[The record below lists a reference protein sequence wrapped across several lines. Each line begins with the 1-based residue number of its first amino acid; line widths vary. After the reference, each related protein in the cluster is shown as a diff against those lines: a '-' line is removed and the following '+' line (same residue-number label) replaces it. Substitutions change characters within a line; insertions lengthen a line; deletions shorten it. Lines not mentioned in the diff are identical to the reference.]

1 MPDNASTTLAPQE
14 EAQYRAWMSKI
25 GHTAEAGYNV
35 SSDFSGTDYDYR
47 GFFKKNG
54 PVDVSAGAHL
64 TDEFKLPNHPTFSV
78 ESRYAVGV
86 ARAKA
91 GSWDG
96 EKYVPAKDRITFDDA
111 FAESQTPKERITF
124 DDAISARESQITP
137 AGQYF
142 GQAPG
147 MGEQFV
153 TRGDKNYI
161 APEPK
166 AAEHINFGASLKQN
180 LVDDPETRRRL
191 IAESLFPNDPKGIE
205 RVGFADG
212 VAVYVDDT
220 GALRRVSPKTASAG
234 AIVTANL
241 PEAVGAAIGAA
252 SGMPVLGAALGG
264 AGGKAYKKIVSN
276 LVFDEPQTA
285 GGNAA
290 DLAIEGGLNVVGG
303 LVGKGAAKF
312 SDRGRM
318 IDFTP
323 ANRQAAEKVVTDVK
337 NKFGIDLDLA
347 QASGDRKLIALRNYA
362 ARYPGKSAELIQ
374 AVDEAAQGQFEGA
387 TKRVLDLVAKAE
399 PSEVAGARGVNAA
412 KLTIDTAKQKVYKDV
427 EPLYEAAYAAVPEIT
442 DQKIIGMLELPY
454 FDAAFTSGQ
463 KIAKLEGNELAKG
476 AKPDLRSMD
485 YTKRALDDRI
495 ETLKEAG
502 KKQEARA
509 LKIRRDEFVQSIDA
523 LPNQQWQLARKRY
536 GELINAEV
544 KPLEDGAVGVLANI
558 GDAKLATAAA
568 KILSDPN
575 VTAQQIRS
583 TRSAISVQDPDAFN
597 GLVRQWLGQKFDKA
611 MRETQ
616 TGDVVNPAG
625 KFRQAVYGSPGDR
638 EKAEAMLPG
647 NAAKIFDELMGAA
660 EKLASTPIRGS
671 DTEPNRM
678 ITEQL
683 KGKALAVISWFIS
696 PRQAARNAAEQN
708 AIQNGVDSLT
718 EALLNPQKR
727 NQLRQIARM
736 APSTRQAIMLSTV
749 LGGQTLERTLS
760 EPDDFAPEKAIQ

>member
-1 MPDNASTTLAPQE
+1 MPDRITFDDALTQTQAP
-14 EAQYRAWMSKI
+14 
-25 GHTAEAGYNV
+25 
-35 SSDFSGTDYDYR
+35 
-47 GFFKKNG
+47 
-54 PVDVSAGAHL
+54 
-64 TDEFKLPNHPTFSV
+64 
-78 ESRYAVGV
+78 
-86 ARAKA
+86 
-91 GSWDG
+91 
-96 EKYVPAKDRITFDDA
+96 KDRITFDDA
-111 FAESQTPKERITF
+111 MSV
-124 DDAISARESQITP
+124 RESQVSP
-137 AGQYF
+137 SGQYF
-142 GQAPG
+142 GQSPG
-147 MGEQFV
+147 PGEQFV
-153 TRGDKNYI
+153 VRDGRYAI

-166 AAEHINFGASLKQN
+166 PAENLNFAASFKQN
-180 LVDDPETRRRL
+180 VVDDPETKRRL
-191 IAESLFPNDPKGIE
+191 IAESLFPNDPKGTE

-234 AIVTANL
+234 AIAL
-241 PEAVGAAIGAA
+241 ASAPEVIGATIGTL
-252 SGMPVLGAALGG
+252 SGSPIAGAALGG
-264 AGGKAYKKIVSN
+264 AAGKAFKQIAGN
-276 LVFDEPQTA
+276 LLLDEEQTP
-285 GGNAA
+285 GGNALEIGKEA
-290 DLAIEGGLNVVGG
+290 AVNTVAG
-303 LVGKGAAKF
+303 LVGKGIAKF
-312 SDRGRM
+312 GDRGRI
-318 IDFTP
+318 IDYTP
-323 ANRQAAEKVVTDVK
+323 ADRQAAEKVVTDVK

-442 DQKIIGMLELPY
+442 DTKILEMLQLPY

-463 KIAKLEGNELAKG
+463 KIAKLEGNAIAKG

-495 ETLKEAG
+495 DTLKAAG

-509 LKIRRDEFVQSIDA
+509 LKLRRDEFVQSIDD

-544 KPLEDGAVGVLANI
+544 KPLEDGVVGVLANI
-558 GDAKLATAAA
+558 QDAKLATAAA

-575 VTAQQIRS
+575 ITAQQIRS
-583 TRSAISVQDPDAFN
+583 ARSAMSASDPDAFN
-597 GLVRQWLGQKFDKA
+597 GLVRQWLGQKFDLALK
-611 MRETQ
+611 ETQ

-625 KFRQAVYGSPGDR
+625 KFRQAVYGSPADR

-647 NAAKIFDELMGAA
+647 NAAKVFDELMGAA

-671 DTEPNRM
+671 DTAYNHL

-683 KGKALAVISWFIS
+683 KGKALAAISWIIS
-696 PRQAARNAAEQN
+696 PRQAARNAAEQK
-708 AIQNGVDSLT
+708 ALQNGVDSLT

-727 NQLRQIARM
+727 NQLRQIAKM
-736 APSTRQAIMLSTV
+736 APSTRQAIMLGAV
-749 LGGQTLERTLS
+749 LSGQTAERSLS
-760 EPDDFAPEKAIQ
+760 SPNDVLPAQANQ

>member
-1 MPDNASTTLAPQE
+1 
-14 EAQYRAWMSKI
+14 
-25 GHTAEAGYNV
+25 
-35 SSDFSGTDYDYR
+35 
-47 GFFKKNG
+47 
-54 PVDVSAGAHL
+54 
-64 TDEFKLPNHPTFSV
+64 LP
-78 ESRYAVGV
+78 
-86 ARAKA
+86 
-91 GSWDG
+91 
-96 EKYVPAKDRITFDDA
+96 DRITFDDA
-111 FAESQTPKERITF
+111 FAETQAPKERITF
-124 DDAISARESQITP
+124 DDAMSARESQITP

-153 TRGDKNYI
+153 ARGDKNYI

-166 AAEHINFGASLKQN
+166 PAEDINFGASLKQN
-180 LVDDPETRRRL
+180 LVDDPETKRRL
-191 IAESLFPNDPKGIE
+191 IAETLFPSDPKGIE

-220 GALRRVSPKTASAG
+220 GALRRVSPKAASAG

-241 PEAVGAAIGAA
+241 PEAVGATIGAA

-264 AGGKAYKKIVSN
+264 AAGKAYKKIVGN

-290 DLAIEGGLNVVGG
+290 DIAIEGGLNATGG
-303 LVGKGAAKF
+303 LVGKAVTKV
-312 SDRGRM
+312 SDRGRV

-323 ANRQAAEKVVTDVK
+323 ADRQAADKVVTDVK

-374 AVDEAAQGQFEGA
+374 AVDDAAQGQFEGA

-442 DQKIIGMLELPY
+442 DTKIIEMLQLPY

-463 KIAKLEGNELAKG
+463 KIAKLEGNAIAKG

-495 ETLKEAG
+495 DVLKAAG
-502 KKQEARA
+502 RKQEARA
-509 LKIRRDEFVQSIDA
+509 LKLRRDEFVQSIDD

-544 KPLEDGAVGVLANI
+544 KPLEDGAVGVLASI
-558 GDAKLATAAA
+558 QDAKLATASAE
-568 KILSDPN
+568 ILSDPN
-575 VTAQQIRS
+575 ITAQQIRS
-583 TRSAISVQDPDAFN
+583 TRAALATSDPDAFN
-597 GLVRQWLGQKFDKA
+597 GLVRQWLGQKLDRALK
-611 MRETQ
+611 ETQ

-625 KFRQAVYGSPGDR
+625 KFRQAVYGSPSDR

-647 NAAKIFDELMGAA
+647 NAAKVFDELMDAA

-671 DTEPNRM
+671 DTAYNQ
-678 ITEQL
+678 ILTEQL
-683 KGKALAVISWFIS
+683 KGKALAAISWIIS
-696 PRQAARNAAEQN
+696 PRQAARNAAEQK
-708 AIQNGVDSLT
+708 ALQNGVDSLT

-727 NQLRQIARM
+727 SQLRQIARM
-736 APSTRQAIMLSTV
+736 APSTQQAIMLGSV
-749 LGGQTLERTLS
+749 LSGQAIERSLS
-760 EPDDFAPEKAIQ
+760 SPDDVTAKQ